1 MTFRVM
7 LVDDQEL
14 VLHGIASLIATNSTI
29 DILGTFTSGQDCL
42 DALSVG
48 NYPDVILLDVN
59 MPDLRGPEVFR
70 RIQAI
75 CDKPVIFLTTFDDH
89 TLLRQSYDL
98 RAAGILSKNISK
110 EKLIESIQRVARGEK
125 LYNNKI
131 LNSSNLLTPRET
143 EIARSLMRG
152 LTTKEI
158 AREQALSPG
167 TVRNYLSN
175 LFGKLEARNRSEAL
189 VKLNERGLL

>member
-1 MTFRVM
+1 MISPFYHNRKKLVRIHILKTNIETKQAVNTLKLLFNTHPGIIKWSLDLEDIDTVLRV
-7 LVDDQEL
+7 E
-14 VLHGIASLIATNSTI
+14 S
-29 DILGTFTSGQDCL
+29 
-42 DALSVG
+42 
-48 NYPDVILLDVN
+48 
-59 MPDLRGPEVFR
+59 
-70 RIQAI
+70 
-75 CDKPVIFLTTFDDH
+75 
-89 TLLRQSYDL
+89 
-98 RAAGILSKNISK
+98 SKNISK

>member
-14 VLHGIASLIATNSTI
+14 VLHGIASLITTNSNI
-29 DILGTFTSGQDCL
+29 DVLGTFTSGQACL
-42 DALSVG
+42 DALSIG
-48 NYPDVILLDVN
+48 DYPDVILLDVN
-59 MPDLRGPEVFR
+59 MPDLRGPEVFK

-89 TLLRQSYDL
+89 ALFRQSYDL
-98 RAAGILSKNISK
+98 HAAGILSKNISK

-158 AREQALSPG
+158 AQEQALSPG

-175 LFGKLEARNRSEAL
+175 LFGKLEARSRSEAL